1 KLGLP
6 WYQLNNILENIA
18 KGLSLASEPVSVAIL
33 LTPSIAF
40 RYSSKASSF
49 GGSPLYLIYSSS
61 KVVACVLLPK
71 RYLVVNS
78 LSASFLA
85 FFFFLELLK
94 SSCVLNFSFSILF
107 NLLFVNFG
115 LLSDVNSSSTLF
127 PVIFSYSFSVTFPSL
142 TNFSIIFLA

>member
-1 KLGLP
+1 M
-6 WYQLNNILENIA
+6 
-18 KGLSLASEPVSVAIL
+18 
-33 LTPSIAF
+33 
-40 RYSSKASSF
+40 
-49 GGSPLYLIYSSS
+49 YLIYSSS

-107 NLLFVNFG
+107 NLSFVNFG
-115 LLSDVNSSSTLF
+115 LLSDVNSSSTLL
-127 PVIFSYSFSVTFPSL
+127 PVISSYSFSVTFPSL
-142 TNFSIIFLA
+142 TNFSIIFLAWDFFKFLYFEDNLLVYLSIPLDILSLP

>member
-1 KLGLP
+1 M
-6 WYQLNNILENIA
+6 
-18 KGLSLASEPVSVAIL
+18 
-33 LTPSIAF
+33 
-40 RYSSKASSF
+40 
-49 GGSPLYLIYSSS
+49 YLIYSSS

-107 NLLFVNFG
+107 NLSFVNFG
-115 LLSDVNSSSTLF
+115 LLSDVNSSSTLL
-127 PVIFSYSFSVTFPSL
+127 PVISSYSFSVTFPSL
-142 TNFSIIFLA
+142 TNFSIIFLAWDFFKFLYFEDNLLVYLSIPLDTLSLP

>member
-1 KLGLP
+1 M
-6 WYQLNNILENIA
+6 
-18 KGLSLASEPVSVAIL
+18 
-33 LTPSIAF
+33 
-40 RYSSKASSF
+40 
-49 GGSPLYLIYSSS
+49 YLIYSSS

-107 NLLFVNFG
+107 NLSFVNLG

-142 TNFSIIFLA
+142 TNLSIIFLAWAFFKFLYFEDNLLVYLSIPLDTLSLP